1 MLRARL
7 VTTGPRLSP
16 SRAPRMA
23 EAAEAVAEA
32 AEVGTEAVAE
42 AAEG

>member
-23 EAAEAVAEA
+23 EAAEA